1 MSKGSIIMNL
11 VLYIHGKGGGAA
23 ESEHYKPLF
32 PDSDIVGLDYKTFTP
47 WETGK
52 EIRAAV
58 EKLKQKYKNIILV
71 ANSVGAFFSMSA
83 DIDKLIK
90 KAYFISPIV
99 DMEKLICDMM
109 MWAGVTEEELK
120 EKRVIHTDFGEDL
133 SWEYLSYVREHA
145 ITWSVPTK
153 ILYGDKDNLTS
164 LETINDFAKKHG
176 ARLTVMEKGEHWFHT
191 EEQMKFLD
199 DWIRESI

>member
-1 MSKGSIIMNL
+1 MNL
-11 VLYIHGKGGGAA
+11 VLYIHGKGGSAA

-32 PDSDIVGLDYKTFTP
+32 EGSDIVGLDYKTFTP

-52 EIRAAV
+52 EIRAAAV
-58 EKLKQKYKNIILV
+58 ELKQKYENIILV
-71 ANSVGAFFSMSA
+71 ANSIGAFFSMNA
-83 DIDKLIK
+83 GIDKLIE

-109 MWAGVTEEELK
+109 TWADVTEEELK
-120 EKRVIHTDFGEDL
+120 ERNVIHTGFGEDL
-133 SWEYLSYVREHA
+133 SWEYLSYVKKHP

-153 ILYGDKDNLTS
+153 ILYGGNDNLTS

-176 ARLTVMEKGEHWFHT
+176 ARLAVMEKGEHWFHT

-199 DWIRESI
+199 EWIREDI